1 MTLSRLLFTLLI
13 VLAAV
18 AQLGRAIPTGG
29 TEEAATENKTP
40 EGHKTKEQL
49 LEEYVHQT
57 KEGDCHEGHCNA
69 CKSEEACVATG
80 ACMWCATVALP
91 RAHSPAGCGWGRFLS
106 QYLTPSW
113 RCQGRR
119 QEGVPSEN
127 REAVWAPNRCD
138 PRPPALRLLLSLP
151 RPGSIGRAPASA
163 DRFLLLPCED
173 LTRIKDKEAE
183 GV

>member
-1 MTLSRLLFTLLI
+1 MLMHRIASTSHVVQSYIAAVDLLRRESRKPQIQRRRSDRRTIRRAFSTMTLSRLLFTLLI

-80 ACMWCATVALP
+80 ACMWCAYCRTSP
-91 RAHSPAGCGWGRFLS
+91 RA
-106 QYLTPSW
+106 
-113 RCQGRR
+113 
-119 QEGVPSEN
+119 
-127 REAVWAPNRCD
+127 
-138 PRPPALRLLLSLP
+138 
-151 RPGSIGRAPASA
+151 
-163 DRFLLLPCED
+163 
-173 LTRIKDKEAE
+173 
-183 GV
+183 